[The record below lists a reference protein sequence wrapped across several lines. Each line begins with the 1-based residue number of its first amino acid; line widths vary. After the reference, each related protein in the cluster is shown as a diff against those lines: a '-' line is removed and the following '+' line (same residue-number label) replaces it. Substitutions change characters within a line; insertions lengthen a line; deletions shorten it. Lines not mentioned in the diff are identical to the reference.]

1 MTPFIVAEMSAN
13 HLGSFQRAL
22 RIIEAAAEAG
32 ADAIKFQTWSPD
44 TMCVDPSYTLDS
56 GPWAGRRLMDLYR
69 EAWTPWE
76 WHRPMFYHAR
86 QHGLIPFSA
95 AFDCESVD
103 FLETLG
109 VDRHKVA
116 SFELVDL
123 PLIRYM
129 ASKGKPMILST
140 GMATSAEVTAAYRA
154 AHAAFN
160 PHPAAQVHQR
170 LPGRCVGGQP
180 VDARR
185 IARDPLGPVRPHARH
200 RRRRGRRSPRRS
212 TSRSTSPCPA
222 QTAVPTPASAWSP
235 HEFKQMVTECR
246 RAAAAVGTATT
257 ARRPASP
264 RTCAARC
271 GWSGT

>member
-1 MTPFIVAEMSAN
+1 MSPFIVAEMSAN

-76 WHRPMFYHAR
+76 WHRPLFHHAR
-86 QHGLIPFSA
+86 EHGLIPFSA

-116 SFELVDL
+116 SFELTDL

-140 GMATSAEVTAAYRA
+140 GMATCGEITAAVA
-154 AHAAFN
+154 
-160 PHPAAQVHQR
+160 
-170 LPGRCVGGQP
+170 
-180 VDARR
+180 
-185 IARDPLGPVRPHARH
+185 
-200 RRRRGRRSPRRS
+200 RRRRHAP
-212 TSRSTSPCPA
+212 TSRC
-222 QTAVPTPASAWSP
+222 
-235 HEFKQMVTECR
+235 
-246 RAAAAVGTATT
+246 
-257 ARRPASP
+257 
-264 RTCAARC
+264 
-271 GWSGT
+271 